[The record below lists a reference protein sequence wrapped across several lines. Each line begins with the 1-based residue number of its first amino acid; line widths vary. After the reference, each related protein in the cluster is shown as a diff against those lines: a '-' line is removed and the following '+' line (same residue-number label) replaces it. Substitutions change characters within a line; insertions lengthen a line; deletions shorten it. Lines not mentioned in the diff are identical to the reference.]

1 MVNEINIRDLKT
13 DLFRDLLERVP
24 GDGALEGRGVQES

>member
-1 MVNEINIRDLKT
+1 MFNEINIRDLKT

-24 GDGALEGRGVQES
+24 WNGALEGRGI